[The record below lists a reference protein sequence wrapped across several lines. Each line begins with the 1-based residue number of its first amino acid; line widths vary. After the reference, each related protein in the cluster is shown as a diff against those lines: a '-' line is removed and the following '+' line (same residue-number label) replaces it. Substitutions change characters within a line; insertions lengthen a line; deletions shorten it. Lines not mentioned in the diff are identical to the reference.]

1 MSSEKKRG
9 KDSTLPKADAPAS
22 MPETERPAPE
32 TECPADHA
40 DNEPLAEEEN
50 GALPTPKFT
59 VDTVLDAAVQQEAS
73 VGTRSASANV
83 LFFTCLGILV
93 IMLGV
98 LAWQYFAL
106 KTANLFYIAL
116 VIIAIGYAAYIRLLG
131 PKVALRRWENEIV
144 QRYQTSALHLSS
156 EFYDLA
162 MTQMLRETDTSVE
175 AGYSELRRMKETAN
189 LFLLQSGDRQWFF
202 VAKDGFTKGSAD
214 EFRAFMREK
223 LGGN

>member
-1 MSSEKKRG
+1 MSSEQKRG
-9 KDSTLPKADAPAS
+9 KDSALPKADAPAS
-22 MPETERPAPE
+22 TPE
-32 TECPADHA
+32 TECPADYT
-40 DNEPLAEEEN
+40 DNELSTAEEN
-50 GALPTPKFT
+50 CTLPSPKFT

-73 VGTRSASANV
+73 AGTRSASANV

-93 IMLGV
+93 ITLGV

-116 VIIAIGYAAYIRLLG
+116 VIIAIGYAAYIRLLS

-175 AGYSELRRMKETAN
+175 AGYSELRRMKETPN

-202 VAKDGFTKGSAD
+202 VAKDGFTKGSVD
-214 EFRAFMREK
+214 EFRAFMRGK

>member
-1 MSSEKKRG
+1 MSSDKKHT
-9 KDSTLPKADAPAS
+9 KDSALPKADAPVS
-22 MPETERPAPE
+22 TSE
-32 TECPADHA
+32 TECPADHI
-40 DNEPLAEEEN
+40 DNEPPAEQEN

-73 VGTRSASANV
+73 AGTRSASSSV

-93 IMLGV
+93 ITLGV
-98 LAWQYFAL
+98 LTWQYFAL

-131 PKVALRRWENEIV
+131 PKMALRRWENEIV

-175 AGYSELRRMKETAN
+175 AGYSELRRMKETSN